1 MSDLS
6 VSWPGYQDN
15 PLPGGDVGKPALTI
29 ATAESSKALRAFGD
43 EITVL
48 LAGADTGGKL
58 AMCLAVTPPQ
68 SGPPPHYHLH
78 EDEWFFPLEGQ
89 VEFFIDG
96 AWRAV
101 AVGTA
106 VFIPRGTVHTFR
118 NSGAVSLKMLIQTT
132 PAGFETFFAR
142 CAEEFARSDPP
153 DMARIVEISA
163 EHGIHYVTD

>member
-1 MSDLS
+1 MLDLS
-6 VSWPGYQDN
+6 ISWPGNKDN
-15 PLPGGDVGKPALTI
+15 PLPNGNGDKPVLTI
-29 ATAESSKALRAFGD
+29 ATAESSKVLRAFGD
-43 EITVL
+43 ELTVL

-58 AMCLAVTPPQ
+58 AMCLDVTPPQ

-78 EDEWFFPLEGQ
+78 EDEWFFPLEGE
-89 VEFFIDG
+89 VEFFIEG

-118 NSGAVSLKMLIQTT
+118 NSGTAPLKMLIQTT

-142 CAEEFARSDPP
+142 CAEEFATSDPA

-163 EHGIHYVTD
+163 EHGIYYVMD